1 MFRSSKGLEKG
12 AGLPANRW
20 LALLLI
26 GLLAPF
32 TLAACSGS
40 DSKAEGGGEHGGE
53 HGEELVVEGEPF
65 MVGPLRYNVLFT
77 RPLNR
82 FDVEDRD
89 YLTGQP
95 PPDPDELYIGVFV
108 EIQNTDEEKGHRIP
122 DSFEILDTEGQRFE
136 NLETESLYR
145 LKTGT
150 VLGPGD
156 QDPAVDSTPQVG
168 PIKAAMLLYL
178 VNQDTLELRPIE
190 MEIPGEEEGE
200 VVRVELDL

>member
-1 MFRSSKGLEKG
+1 MFRSSKGLEIG
-12 AGLPANRW
+12 AWLPAKRW
-20 LALLLI
+20 LALLLL
-26 GLLAPF
+26 GLLAPL
-32 TLAACSGS
+32 TLAACGGS

-108 EIQNTDEEKGHRIP
+108 EVQNTDEEKGHKIP
-122 DSFEILDTEGQRFE
+122 ESFEILDTEGQRFE
-136 NLETESLYR
+136 NVESESLYR

-150 VLGPGD
+150 TLGPGD
-156 QDPAVDSTPQVG
+156 QDPAIDSTPQVG

>member
-1 MFRSSKGLEKG
+1 MFRSFKGPEIG
-12 AGLPANRW
+12 ARLPLKRW
-20 LALLLI
+20 LALLLL
-26 GLLAPF
+26 GLLAPLA
-32 TLAACSGS
+32 LAACGGS

-122 DSFEILDTEGQRFE
+122 ESFEILDTEGQRFE
-136 NLETESLYR
+136 NLESESLYR

-150 VLGPGD
+150 VLGPGE
-156 QDPAVDSTPQVG
+156 QDPAIDSTPQVG
-168 PIKAAMLLYL
+168 PIKAALLLYL

>member
-1 MFRSSKGLEKG
+1 MFRSSKGLETG
-12 AGLPANRW
+12 VWLPAKRW
-20 LALLLI
+20 LALLLL

-32 TLAACSGS
+32 ALAACGGS
-40 DSKAEGGGEHGGE
+40 DSSAEGEHGGE

-89 YLTGQP
+89 YLIGQP
-95 PPDPDELYIGVFV
+95 PPDPDQLYIGVFV

-122 DSFEILDTEGQRFE
+122 ESFEILDTEGQRFE
-136 NLETESLYR
+136 NIESESLYR

-156 QDPAVDSTPQVG
+156 QDPAIDSTPQVG

-178 VNQDTLELRPIE
+178 VSQDTLELRPIE